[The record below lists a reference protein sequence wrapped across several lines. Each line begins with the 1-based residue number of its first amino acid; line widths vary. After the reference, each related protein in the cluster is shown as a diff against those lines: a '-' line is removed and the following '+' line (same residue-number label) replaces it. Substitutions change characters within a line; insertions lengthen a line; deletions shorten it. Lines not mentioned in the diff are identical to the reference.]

1 MLAAPWCVGG
11 RRACLGGNKA
21 WVYVSSR
28 QLRHRALPGCG
39 WQMWPLVLHGL
50 CLGARRGPVLS
61 RFLRRPFCV
70 DSLRSTIF
78 ALSSG
83 HGKCG
88 VAVIRTSGPASGTAL
103 LGLTGR
109 RKLPRPRS
117 ASLGLLSHPSSAE
130 PLDRGLVLW
139 FPGPRSFTGEDCCEF
154 HVHGGAAVVS
164 GVLEALGGMPGLRPA
179 EAGEFTKRAFLNG
192 KLDLTEVEGLGDLIH
207 AETEAQR
214 RQALRQMAGDLGHL
228 YRRWS
233 DQLLKALAYIEAY
246 IDFSEEDSVED
257 GVLSQVDLAV
267 RSLQAEIAAHL
278 QDSRR
283 GERLRSGVQ
292 VVIAGA
298 TNAGKSSL
306 LNVICQKPAAI
317 VSPIAGTT
325 RDVVETALNVGGY
338 PVILSDTAGLRVTQD
353 LIEQEGVRRARGRL
367 EEADLI
373 LAMIDATEI
382 PTGHVSGG
390 PFLERC
396 LEDILPSP
404 PQQSPESRDPPGT
417 PCILVLNKMD
427 LLGATAP
434 DTIREMCSKRNLPPV
449 CPLSCQTGEGLE
461 SFLHLLK
468 GKLEEMCGN
477 PLVGS
482 PSLTQTRHRHH
493 LGSCLE
499 CLSQYHSYRHLDLVL
514 TAEELRIA
522 LRHIG
527 KITGKVGAED
537 ILDVIFRDFCIGK

>member
-1 MLAAPWCVGG
+1 MWPLTLFRLCFGG
-11 RRACLGGNKA
+11 RRGPD
-21 WVYVSSR
+21 
-28 QLRHRALPGCG
+28 LP
-39 WQMWPLVLHGL
+39 
-50 CLGARRGPVLS
+50 
-61 RFLRRPFCV
+61 RFLRRPFCL

-88 VAVIRTSGPASGTAL
+88 VAVIRTSGPASRTAL
-103 LGLTGR
+103 LGLTGEM
-109 RKLPRPRS
+109 KLPQPRS
-117 ASLGLLSHPSSAE
+117 ATLSLLSHPSSAE

-139 FPGPRSFTGEDCCEF
+139 FPG
-154 HVHGGAAVVS
+154 A
-164 GVLEALGGMPGLRPA
+164 MPGLRPA
-179 EAGEFTKRAFLNG
+179 EAGDFTKRAFLNG

-246 IDFSEEDSVED
+246 IDFSEEDSVEE

-306 LNVICQKPAAI
+306 LNAICQKPAAI

-338 PVILSDTAGLRVTQD
+338 PVVLSDTAGLRVTQD
-353 LIEQEGVRRARGRL
+353 FVEQEGVRRARGRL

-373 LAMIDATEI
+373 LAVIDATEI
-382 PTGHVSGG
+382 PAGLVGGG

-404 PQQSPESRDPPGT
+404 PCELSPETRDPPGT
-417 PCILVLNKMD
+417 SCILVLNKVD

-434 DTIREMCSKRNLPPV
+434 DSLREICSSRSLPSV
-449 CPLSCQTGEGLE
+449 CPLSCRTGEGLK
-461 SFLHLLK
+461 SFLHVLT

-482 PSLTQTRHRHH
+482 PSLTQTRHRLH
-493 LGSCLE
+493 LGGCLE
-499 CLSQYHSYRHLDLVL
+499 CLARFHRHRHLDLAL

-522 LRHIG
+522 LRHLG
-527 KITGKVGAED
+527 KITGKVGTED